1 MSNPLRI
8 LDEHRIDLDGIC
20 ELIGTAEKP
29 ASTATGRRAMNRG
42 SATPDGGW
50 TYLEHL
56 HVGGKIISSREAVE
70 RYLAAINGIS
80 LDAPEAVEPTPA
92 LSKRRRAE
100 LERVDRELAAAGY

>member
-20 ELIGTAEKP
+20 ELLGTADKP
-29 ASTATGRRAMNRG
+29 ASQATGRRAMNRG
-42 SATPDGGW
+42 SATPDGW

-56 HVGGKIISSREAVE
+56 HVGGKIVSSREAVE

-80 LDAPEAVEPTPA
+80 LEPTEAVEAPPVR
-92 LSKRRRAE
+92 SKRRQGEIDRAK
-100 LERVDRELAAAGY
+100 RELVAAGY